1 MSQDVFRNM
10 TEIYEAI
17 VDWSKRLA
25 NESPFYQRLFQR
37 VGVRSVV
44 DVACGTGHHAALFHS
59 WGLRVEAADCSENM
73 LERARSNFP
82 DRPDLR
88 WVRREFD
95 RPIAPQDPFD
105 AAICVGNSLA
115 LASDLSAVQRVI
127 EQMFAGIRTGGIVVL
142 HVLNLWR
149 LPDGLCQWQKCQR
162 LNLPHEEV
170 LVVKGV
176 HRAGATGFVDL
187 IVASLSSSSE
197 MRSECVP
204 LLGLEADELKTM
216 CSNAGASSVQLSGDY
231 QDTPYDR
238 SKSPDLIAVAQK

>member
-17 VDWSKRLA
+17 VDWPKRLA
-25 NESPFYQRLFQR
+25 NEAPFYQRLFER

-59 WGLRVEAADCSENM
+59 WGWRVEAADCSENM

-82 DRPDLR
+82 DLPRLR
-88 WVRREFD
+88 WVQREFD
-95 RPIAPQDPFD
+95 QPIEPQDSFD

-115 LASDLSAVQRVI
+115 LASDRATVQRVI
-127 EQMFAGIRTGGIVVL
+127 EQMFAGIRSGGIVVL

-149 LPDGLCQWQKCQR
+149 LPEGLCQWQKCQR
-162 LNLPHEEV
+162 VNLKHEEV

-176 HRAGATGFVDL
+176 HRAGTTGFVDL
-187 IVASLSSSSE
+187 IVASLSSSPE
-197 MRSECVP
+197 MRSECVR

-216 CSNAGASSVQLSGDY
+216 CSNAGASSVQLWGDY
-231 QDTPYDR
+231 QETPYDR
-238 SKSPDLIAVAQK
+238 SRSPDLIAVAQK